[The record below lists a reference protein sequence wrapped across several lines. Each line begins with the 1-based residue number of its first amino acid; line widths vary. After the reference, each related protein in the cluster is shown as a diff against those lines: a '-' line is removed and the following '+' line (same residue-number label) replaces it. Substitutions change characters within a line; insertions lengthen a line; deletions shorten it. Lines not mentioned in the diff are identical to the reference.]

1 MSTIH
6 VTEAEFDEVVLG
18 SELPVLVDFW
28 APWCNPCKML
38 GPVIDEIADEVDGKA
53 LVCKVNIDEEQNLAQ
68 EYRVMS
74 IPTLLYFK
82 SPQMPIVRLS
92 SRPFS
97 FTNVTRSV
105 RVWVG

>member
-38 GPVIDEIADEVDGKA
+38 GPVIDEIADEVDDKA

-82 SPQMPIVRLS
+82 DGKVVNQMVGVRPKEELLDALELS
-92 SRPFS
+92 E
-97 FTNVTRSV
+97 N
-105 RVWVG
+105 

>member
-18 SELPVLVDFW
+18 SKLPVLVDFW

-38 GPVIDEIADEVDGKA
+38 GPVIDEIADEVDDKA

-82 SPQMPIVRLS
+82 DGKVVNQMVGVRPKEELLDALELS
-92 SRPFS
+92 G
-97 FTNVTRSV
+97 N
-105 RVWVG
+105 

>member
-1 MSTIH
+1 
-6 VTEAEFDEVVLG
+6 
-18 SELPVLVDFW
+18 
-28 APWCNPCKML
+28 ML

-82 SPQMPIVRLS
+82 GGKVVNQMVGVRPKEELLEALELS
-92 SRPFS
+92 EK
-97 FTNVTRSV
+97 
-105 RVWVG
+105 

>member
-28 APWCNPCKML
+28 APWSNPCKML

-82 SPQMPIVRLS
+82 DGKVVNQMVGVRPKEELLDALELS
-92 SRPFS
+92 E
-97 FTNVTRSV
+97 N
-105 RVWVG
+105 

>member
-6 VTEAEFDEVVLG
+6 ITEADFEEMVLG

-82 SPQMPIVRLS
+82 GGKVVNQMVGVRPKEELLEALELS
-92 SRPFS
+92 EK
-97 FTNVTRSV
+97 
-105 RVWVG
+105 

>member
-6 VTEAEFDEVVLG
+6 VTEGDFEQVVLG
-18 SELPVLVDFW
+18 SQLPVLVDFW
-28 APWCNPCKML
+28 APWCNPCRML

-74 IPTLLYFK
+74 IPTLLFFK
-82 SPQMPIVRLS
+82 DGKVVNQLVGVRPKEEILDALELS
-92 SRPFS
+92 
-97 FTNVTRSV
+97 
-105 RVWVG
+105 

>member
-82 SPQMPIVRLS
+82 DGKVVNQMVGVRPKEELLDALELS
-92 SRPFS
+92 E
-97 FTNVTRSV
+97 N
-105 RVWVG
+105 

>member
-6 VTEAEFDEVVLG
+6 VTEAEFEEVVLG
-18 SELPVLVDFW
+18 SDLPVLVDFW

-53 LVCKVNIDEEQNLAQ
+53 LVCKVNIDEDQNLAQ

-82 SPQMPIVRLS
+82 DGKVVNQMVGVRPKEELLEALDLAK
-92 SRPFS
+92 
-97 FTNVTRSV
+97 
-105 RVWVG
+105 

>member
-82 SPQMPIVRLS
+82 DGKVVDQMVGVRPKEELLDALELS
-92 SRPFS
+92 E
-97 FTNVTRSV
+97 N
-105 RVWVG
+105 

>member
-18 SELPVLVDFW
+18 SKLPVLVDFW

-82 SPQMPIVRLS
+82 DGKVVNQMVGVRPKEEILDALGLS
-92 SRPFS
+92 
-97 FTNVTRSV
+97 
-105 RVWVG
+105 GD

>member
-6 VTEAEFDEVVLG
+6 VTEADFEEVVLG
-18 SELPVLVDFW
+18 SDLPVLVDFW

-53 LVCKVNIDEEQNLAQ
+53 LICKVNIDEEQNLAQ

-74 IPTLLYFK
+74 IPTLLYIK
-82 SPQMPIVRLS
+82 GGKVVNQMVGVRPKEELMEALEL
-92 SRPFS
+92 
-97 FTNVTRSV
+97 TK
-105 RVWVG
+105 

>member
-38 GPVIDEIADEVDGKA
+38 GPVIDEIADEV
-53 LVCKVNIDEEQNLAQ
+53 VCKVNIDEEQNLAQ

-82 SPQMPIVRLS
+82 DGKVVNQMVGVRPKEELLDALELS
-92 SRPFS
+92 E
-97 FTNVTRSV
+97 N
-105 RVWVG
+105 

>member
-6 VTEAEFDEVVLG
+6 VTEAEFGEVVLG
-18 SELPVLVDFW
+18 SKLPVLVDFW

-82 SPQMPIVRLS
+82 DGKVVNQMVGVRPKEELLDALELS
-92 SRPFS
+92 E
-97 FTNVTRSV
+97 N
-105 RVWVG
+105 

>member
-6 VTEAEFDEVVLG
+6 ITETDFEEMVLG

-82 SPQMPIVRLS
+82 GGKVVNQMVGVRPKEELLEALELS
-92 SRPFS
+92 EK
-97 FTNVTRSV
+97 
-105 RVWVG
+105 

>member
-82 SPQMPIVRLS
+82 DGKVVNQMVGVRPKEELLNALELS
-92 SRPFS
+92 E
-97 FTNVTRSV
+97 N
-105 RVWVG
+105 

>member
-6 VTEAEFDEVVLG
+6 VTEAEFEEVVLG
-18 SELPVLVDFW
+18 SDLPVLVDFW

-82 SPQMPIVRLS
+82 DGKVVNQMVGVRPKEELLEALDLAK
-92 SRPFS
+92 
-97 FTNVTRSV
+97 
-105 RVWVG
+105 

>member
-18 SELPVLVDFW
+18 SKLPVLVDFW

-82 SPQMPIVRLS
+82 DGKVVNQMVGVRPKEELLDALELS
-92 SRPFS
+92 E
-97 FTNVTRSV
+97 N
-105 RVWVG
+105 

>member
-6 VTEAEFDEVVLG
+6 VTEADFEEVVL
-18 SELPVLVDFW
+18 SSDLPVLVDFW
-28 APWCNPCKML
+28 ASWCNPCRML
-38 GPVIDEIADEVDGKA
+38 GPIIDEIADEIDGKA

-82 SPQMPIVRLS
+82 DGKVVNQMVGVRPKEEILDALELS
-92 SRPFS
+92 
-97 FTNVTRSV
+97 
-105 RVWVG
+105 

>member
-6 VTEAEFDEVVLG
+6 ITEADFEEVVLS

-82 SPQMPIVRLS
+82 GGKVVNQMVGVRPKEELLEALELS
-92 SRPFS
+92 EK
-97 FTNVTRSV
+97 
-105 RVWVG
+105 

>member
-6 VTEAEFDEVVLG
+6 VTEADFDEVVLG

-28 APWCNPCKML
+28 APWCNPCRML

-53 LVCKVNIDEEQNLAQ
+53 LVCKVNIDEEQDLAQ

-74 IPTLLYFK
+74 IPTLLFFK
-82 SPQMPIVRLS
+82 DGKVVNQLVGVRPKEELLDALELS
-92 SRPFS
+92 
-97 FTNVTRSV
+97 
-105 RVWVG
+105 GK

>member
-6 VTEAEFDEVVLG
+6 VTEAEFDDVVLG

-82 SPQMPIVRLS
+82 DGKVVNQMVGVRPKEELLDALELS
-92 SRPFS
+92 E
-97 FTNVTRSV
+97 N
-105 RVWVG
+105 

>member
-18 SELPVLVDFW
+18 SDLPVLVDFW

-53 LVCKVNIDEEQNLAQ
+53 LVCKVNIDEESNLAM

-82 SPQMPIVRLS
+82 DGKVINQMVGVRPKEELLENLLPS
-92 SRPFS
+92 E
-97 FTNVTRSV
+97 
-105 RVWVG
+105 

>member
-74 IPTLLYFK
+74 IPSLLYFK
-82 SPQMPIVRLS
+82 DGKVVDQMVGVRPKEELLDALELS
-92 SRPFS
+92 E
-97 FTNVTRSV
+97 N
-105 RVWVG
+105 

>member
-6 VTEAEFDEVVLG
+6 VTEADFDAVVLG

-28 APWCNPCKML
+28 APWCNPCRML

-53 LVCKVNIDEEQNLAQ
+53 LVCKVNIDEEQDLAQ

-74 IPTLLYFK
+74 IPTLLFFK
-82 SPQMPIVRLS
+82 DGKVVNQLVGVRPKEELLDALELS
-92 SRPFS
+92 
-97 FTNVTRSV
+97 
-105 RVWVG
+105 GK

>member
-28 APWCNPCKML
+28 ASWCNPCKML

-82 SPQMPIVRLS
+82 DGKVVNQMVGVRPKEELLDALELS
-92 SRPFS
+92 E
-97 FTNVTRSV
+97 N
-105 RVWVG
+105 

>member
-6 VTEAEFDEVVLG
+6 VTEAEFEEVVLG
-18 SELPVLVDFW
+18 SDLPVLVDFW

-82 SPQMPIVRLS
+82 DGKVVNQMVGVRPKEEL
-92 SRPFS
+92 
-97 FTNVTRSV
+97 VEALELDK
-105 RVWVG
+105 